1 MGDVAGSAGPE
12 PAPELRRGL
21 KERHLQLIAL
31 GGIIGSG
38 YFVGT
43 AYVVGPCGPGAVVA
57 YLLGG
62 LLVYM
67 VMVCLGELAAHIPV
81 GGSFVGYA
89 SDFIHP
95 VWGCG
100 VGWSYWL
107 TWVTF
112 VPAEMIAAG
121 TITHGFFP
129 ALPAWAWAVLFGGLI
144 TAINLLYVGAFGEAE
159 FWLALVKIVAIVVF
173 AVMAALILFGVI
185 GTEGPLGTRVLL
197 GEGGFLPNGLWAVMT
212 TMVIVLV
219 NFQGSEIIGIAAG
232 ESRDPARSIPH
243 AVKAV
248 STRIILLYVVP
259 VLLLVSIFPW
269 RDVAPERSVFA
280 DALARHG
287 FGGGAALFSVVVLTA
302 AISSSN
308 SGLYATSRAVYALS
322 RQQMAPRW
330 LSRLSGDGVPTNAV
344 LISIGGCWLGILAFT
359 VDTSG
364 RLYETLLALSGFTG
378 GLAWISICWSQLQF
392 RRELHRLGHDAR
404 ALSYRAPGFPWFT
417 HVAIWLQV
425 ACLGG
430 QAFNPRL
437 RASMYVS
444 VALLALPMVWYGVW
458 GKALR
463 TESAEERRRRVEQ
476 MVGRGRSL
484 EPGAPQPPFPASP
497 SPP

>member
-1 MGDVAGSAGPE
+1 MSTTEAGDG
-12 PAPELRRGL
+12 PELRRGL
-21 KERHLQLIAL
+21 KERHVQLIAL

-43 AYVVGPCGPGAVVA
+43 AYVVGPCGPGAVIA

-121 TITHGFFP
+121 TIMHGFLP
-129 ALPAWAWAVLFGGLI
+129 SLPAWAWAVLFGILI

-159 FWLALVKIVAIVVF
+159 FWLALVKIVAIVMF
-173 AVMAALILFGVI
+173 AVLAALILFGAV
-185 GTEGPLGTRVLL
+185 GTEGPLGTRLLL
-197 GEGGFLPNGLWAVMT
+197 GDGGFLPNGLWAVMT

-232 ESRDPARSIPH
+232 ESQDPARTIPH

-248 STRIILLYVVP
+248 STRIIVLYVIP

-269 RDVAPERSVFA
+269 REVAPERSVFA

-287 FGGGAALFSVVVLTA
+287 FPWAAALFSVVVLSA
-302 AISSSN
+302 AVSSSN
-308 SGLYATSRAVYALS
+308 SGLYATSRAVHALA
-322 RQQMAPRW
+322 RQAMAPRW
-330 LSRLSGDGVPTNAV
+330 LSRLSASGVPRNAV
-344 LISIGGCWLGILAFT
+344 LVSIGGCWIGILAFT

-364 RLYETLLALSGFTG
+364 RLYEILLALSGFTG
-378 GLAWISICWSQLQF
+378 GLAWISICWSQLVF
-392 RRELHRLGHDAR
+392 RRRLERLGLDA
-404 ALSYRAPGFPWFT
+404 AKLPYRAPGFPWFT
-417 HVAIWLQV
+417 HVAIWLQL
-425 ACLGG
+425 ACLLG

-437 RASMYVS
+437 RTSLYVS
-444 VALLALPMVWYGVW
+444 LALLAVPMLWYAVW
-458 GKALR
+458 GKGLR
-463 TESAEERRRRVEQ
+463 TESDDERRRRVDA
-476 MVGRGRSL
+476 MVGRGL
-484 EPGAPQPPFPASP
+484 
-497 SPP
+497 